1 MKILVVDDKK
11 MALAALSKKL
21 SDKGC
26 SVSAVD
32 NSLDALHVI
41 NQQKTDLIISDIVMP
56 PYSISAL
63 P

>member
-26 SVSAVD
+26 SISAVD

-41 NQQKTDLIISDIVMP
+41 NQQKTDL
-56 PYSISAL
+56 L
-63 P
+63 L